1 MYEDTYCGFIYI
13 KYIKLVS
20 LYITIIDIDSMVEKK
35 YESFYHTIE
44 FYRILLILVHSFYL
58 RREIGILFFF
68 LKSLIKSQVSF
79 KLITLTDSFYVYYK

>member
-20 LYITIIDIDSMVEKK
+20 LYITIIDSMVEKK

-44 FYRILLILVHSFYL
+44 FYRILLIPVHSFYL
-58 RREIGILFFF
+58 RREIGILFF
-68 LKSLIKSQVSF
+68 LNP
-79 KLITLTDSFYVYYK
+79 

>member
-35 YESFYHTIE
+35 I
-44 FYRILLILVHSFYL
+44 
-58 RREIGILFFF
+58 
-68 LKSLIKSQVSF
+68 
-79 KLITLTDSFYVYYK
+79 

>member
-1 MYEDTYCGFIYI
+1 MHEDTYCRFI
-13 KYIKLVS
+13 YIKLVS
-20 LYITIIDIDSMVEKK
+20 LYITIIDSMVERFIFF
-35 YESFYHTIE
+35 FYHTIE

-58 RREIGILFFF
+58 RREIGILFF